1 MMFVAYKDEQENIN
15 MIHEVRNSDYALLR
29 LTPTMIGK
37 NNIDANGIFREML
50 VSEDIVDYEI
60 LENGG
65 ENGVSVNALFIQAEK
80 TTNVKLKFYRVSNN
94 RGDRRFSLQT
104 IKRKTE
110 NEEMNV
116 DDLLYFSTFRDENG
130 EPIVYIINLT
140 SNVPSKERLINELGK
155 DDISK
160 KFDEI
165 KPVLEKIVN
174 SGWHDN
180 SKGEGSKAPKDVG
193 DTLEALLKVDTNN
206 RADADIDGLIEV
218 KSKGASRTLDTLFT
232 LRPSFDGT
240 EVALYEKNDRNRVSA
255 FARLYG
261 YFSEKHPE
269 CKSLYITIGS
279 EAAPQNNQGFYLE
292 VDDEKAV
299 VNIMKRDKDSEK
311 ARVTAYWTFDSLKK
325 QLMEKHPSTLWFSAE
340 ERVNGNMVQFKYTE
354 IEFSRAPQFATF
366 LSLINAGI
374 VTYDWRGYTTAD
386 GAYAGKNHGNAW
398 RIKPAAKSSLFG
410 DIKKISL

>member
-1 MMFVAYKDEQENIN
+1 MMFVPYKDEQENIN

-180 SKGEGSKAPKDVG
+180 SKGEGLKAPKDVG

>member
-1 MMFVAYKDEQENIN
+1 MMFVPYNDEQANIN
-15 MIHEVRNSDYALLR
+15 MIHEVRNSDYSLLR

-50 VSEDIVDYEI
+50 LSEEIVDYEN
-60 LENGG
+60 LDNGG
-65 ENGVSVNALFIQAEK
+65 ENGVSVNALFIQADK

-104 IKRKTE
+104 IKRKTAD
-110 NEEMNV
+110 EEMNI
-116 DDLLYFSTFRDENG
+116 DDLIYFSTYRDEND
-130 EPIVYIINLT
+130 EPVVYIINLT
-140 SNVPSKERLINELGK
+140 SNVPSKERLIAELGK
-155 DDISK
+155 DDITK
-160 KFDEI
+160 KFEEI
-165 KPVLEKIVN
+165 RPTLEKIVH

-180 SKGEGSKAPKDVG
+180 SKGEGIKAPKDVG
-193 DTLEALLKVDTNN
+193 DTLESLLKVNTNN
-206 RADADIDGLIEV
+206 RTDADIDGLIEV

-232 LRPSFDGT
+232 LRPLFEGT
-240 EVALYEKNDRNRVSA
+240 EIAMYEKNDRFRVSA

-261 YFSEKHPE
+261 YYSEKHPE

-299 VNIMKRDKDSEK
+299 VNIMKRDEQSEK
-311 ARVTAYWTFDSLKK
+311 TRVTAYWTFDSLKK
-325 QLMEKHPSTLWFSAE
+325 QLMEKHPSTLWVSAE
-340 ERVNGNMVQFKYTE
+340 ERINGNTVQFKYNE

-374 VTYDWRGYTTAD
+374 VTYDWRGYTTTD
-386 GAYAGKNHGNAW
+386 GAYIGKNHGNAW
-398 RIKPAAKSSLFG
+398 RIKPSAKSDLFG
-410 DIKKISL
+410 QISVLKI

>member
-1 MMFVAYKDEQENIN
+1 MMFVPYKDEQENIN

>member
-1 MMFVAYKDEQENIN
+1 MMFVPYKDEQENIN

-50 VSEDIVDYEI
+50 VAEDIVDYEN

-65 ENGVSVNALFIQAEK
+65 INGVSVNALFIQAEK
-80 TTNVKLKFYRVSNN
+80 TTKVKLKFYKVSND

-110 NEEMNV
+110 DEEMNV
-116 DDLLYFSTFRDENG
+116 DDLLYFSTYRDEND

-140 SNVPSKERLINELGK
+140 SNVPSKERLIEELGK
-155 DDISK
+155 DEISK

-165 KPVLEKIVN
+165 KSILEKIVS

-180 SKGEGSKAPKDVG
+180 SKGEGAKAPKDVG
-193 DTLEALLKVDTNN
+193 DTLESLLKVDTNN

-240 EVALYEKNDRNRVSA
+240 EVAAYEKNDRNRVSA

-261 YFSEKHPE
+261 YYSEKHPE

-299 VNIMKRDKDSEK
+299 VNIMKRDKSSGK
-311 ARVTAYWTFDSLKK
+311 ARVAAFWPFDSLKK
-325 QLMEKHPSTLWFSAE
+325 QLMEKHPSTLWISAD
-340 ERVNGNMVQFKYTE
+340 ERLNGNTVQFKYTE

-374 VTYDWRGYTTAD
+374 VTYDWRGYTTVE
-386 GAYAGKNHGNAW
+386 GPYAGKNHGNAW
-398 RIKPAAKSSLFG
+398 RIKPNAKSSLFG
-410 DIKKISL
+410 EIKKISL

>member
-1 MMFVAYKDEQENIN
+1 MMFVPYKDEQENIN

-50 VSEDIVDYEI
+50 VAEDIVDYEN

-65 ENGVSVNALFIQAEK
+65 INGVSVNALFIQAEK
-80 TTNVKLKFYRVSNN
+80 TTKVKLKFYKVSND

-110 NEEMNV
+110 DEEMNV
-116 DDLLYFSTFRDENG
+116 DDLLYFSTYRDEND

-140 SNVPSKERLINELGK
+140 SNVPSKERLIEELGK
-155 DDISK
+155 DEISK

-165 KPVLEKIVN
+165 KPVLEKIVS

-180 SKGEGSKAPKDVG
+180 CKGEGAKAPKDVG
-193 DTLEALLKVDTNN
+193 DTLESLLKVDTNN

-240 EVALYEKNDRNRVSA
+240 EVAEYEKSDRNRVSA

-261 YFSEKHPE
+261 YYSEKHPK

-299 VNIMKRDKDSEK
+299 VNIMKRDIDSEK
-311 ARVTAYWTFDSLKK
+311 ARVAAFWTFESLKK
-325 QLMEKHPSTLWFSAE
+325 QLMEKHPSTLWISAD
-340 ERVNGNMVQFKYTE
+340 ERMNGNIVQFKYTE

-374 VTYDWRGYTTAD
+374 VTYDWRGYTTVE

-398 RIKPAAKSSLFG
+398 RIKPSAKSSLFG
-410 DIKKISL
+410 EIKKISL

>member
-1 MMFVAYKDEQENIN
+1 MMFVPYKDEQENIN

-155 DDISK
+155 VDISK

-193 DTLEALLKVDTNN
+193 DTLEALLRVDTNN